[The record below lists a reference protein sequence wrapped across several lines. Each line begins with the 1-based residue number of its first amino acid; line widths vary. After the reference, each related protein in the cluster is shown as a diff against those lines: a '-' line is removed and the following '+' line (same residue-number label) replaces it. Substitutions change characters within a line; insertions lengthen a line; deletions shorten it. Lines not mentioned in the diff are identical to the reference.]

1 MLVAPATAFIMAG
14 IVLVYT
20 RASIRAAKLGVEKRR
35 EADGGRR
42 IDWGNEGRRM
52 RGQLNDIDEQSATNK
67 EGLWDSIKHPFGSR
81 KYGDKK
87 SRDDE

>member
-35 EADGGRR
+35 EADGGGR

-52 RGQLNDIDEQSATNK
+52 RGQLNDIDEQAVNN
-67 EGLWDSIKHPFGSR
+67 EGLIDSLMHPFGAR
-81 KYGDKK
+81 KKGDKK
-87 SRDDE
+87 D